1 MVYPKIFMSYEKVRD
16 SNVKYY
22 EVYGSSSKYYVALI
36 KKPCLKFNNEEELED
51 ALIMLANAMKPY
63 DVEVGF
69 GDDVLGFDINEYDY
83 NAIMVS
89 EKPIPKNAVEKTV
102 KLLTAY
108 C

>member
-1 MVYPKIFMSYEKVRD
+1 MAYPKIFMSYEKVRD
-16 SNVKYY
+16 SSVKYY
-22 EVYGSSSKYYVALI
+22 EVYGSGSKYYVALI
-36 KKPCLKFNNEEELED
+36 KKPCLRFENEEEFED

-63 DVEVGF
+63 NVEVGF
-69 GDDVLGFDINEYDY
+69 GDDVFGFDNIEYDY

-89 EKPIPKNAVEKTV
+89 EKPIPRSVVEKAV